1 MWAVEMETV
10 NISSLPTHLRAM
22 ATRLL
27 EHDVGKDV
35 VLSQVHGSVET
46 GLTGLVD
53 RVDGWQ
59 VH

>member
-1 MWAVEMETV
+1 MWAVEMK
-10 NISSLPTHLRAM
+10 NLSSLPTHLRSM
-22 ATRLL
+22 ATILL
-27 EHDVGKDV
+27 EHEIGKDV

-53 RVDGWQ
+53 RVNGWQ